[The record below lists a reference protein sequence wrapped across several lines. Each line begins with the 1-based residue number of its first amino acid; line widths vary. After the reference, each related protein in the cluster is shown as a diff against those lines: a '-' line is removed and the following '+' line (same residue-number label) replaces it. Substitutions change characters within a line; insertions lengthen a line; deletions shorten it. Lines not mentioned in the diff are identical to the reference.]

1 MLAHM
6 SKAKGHTLVG
16 SGLEPPEIAPESA
29 PRAGVAQYQPEG
41 HKHGRRPGALVHDP
55 PSEAVWEA
63 MIEAYRL
70 HPGHHINAAAQA
82 KVTPAYAKLAWDNGW
97 WKTAGYERYIPIRDI
112 VAAEQATARAAL
124 VKSGAKPT
132 PATVQEA
139 RTEARS
145 VVQNA
150 VVDLEEARVGEARLV
165 RTLRQFAMSSLAALA
180 PIKQVLPE
188 ITKRLAE
195 QLRTEKLTPK
205 EAVSLMRAIEEIS
218 RNATEQAKIAVELE
232 RRVLGEPDLTIDHR
246 VVADAPEN
254 LEAAMREIQEA
265 EEARQRV
272 LASRNIIDVDAT
284 EVGDAG
290 EDIPEEFD
298 DAS

>member
-1 MLAHM
+1 M
-6 SKAKGHTLVG
+6 V
-16 SGLEPPEIAPESA
+16 
-29 PRAGVAQYQPEG
+29 
-41 HKHGRRPGALVHDP
+41 
-55 PSEAVWEA
+55 
-63 MIEAYRL
+63 EAYRL

-97 WKTAGYERYIPIRDI
+97 WKTAGYEKYIPIRDI

-124 VKSGAKPT
+124 VKSGARPT

-139 RTEARS
+139 RTEAKTA
-145 VVQNA
+145 VQA
-150 VVDLEEARVGEARLV
+150 AIVDLEEARVGEARLV

-195 QLRTEKLTPK
+195 QLRTEQLKPK

-254 LEAAMREIQEA
+254 IEAAMREIQEA
-265 EEARQRV
+265 EEARRRV
-272 LASRNIIDVDAT
+272 LASRSYIDVDAE
-284 EVGDAG
+284 EVLEGPEPVYVDTGVPEDEDGDVDVPG
-290 EDIPEEFD
+290 DEQDM
-298 DAS
+298 